1 MNAKL
6 NEKLDRTYMLDI
18 LRRLLETPSPSG
30 FCMGI
35 MEMVQAEA
43 KRLGYDMEL
52 TPKGNGLLSVE
63 GEAQG
68 ETLLLTAH
76 VDTLGAMVRSVK
88 SSGML
93 RITPIGGYAMQTV
106 EGEYCQVHTRDG
118 KVYEGTVL
126 STHGARPRLS

>member
-30 FCMGI
+30 FCMNI

-43 KRLGYDMEL
+43 KRLGYAMEL

-68 ETLLLTAH
+68 EHAAA
-76 VDTLGAMVRSVK
+76 DRAC
-88 SSGML
+88 
-93 RITPIGGYAMQTV
+93 GYAW
-106 EGEYCQVHTRDG
+106 RDG
-118 KVYEGTVL
+118 ALGEAQRHAPHYAYRRVRDANG
-126 STHGARPRLS
+126 